1 MNVREGLQDIKRRLE
16 DNGASPKSI
25 QLVQTIEQRASLPAA
40 ASASAT
46 SLLQL
51 VRMLMRS
58 AVSNSDPVV
67 YNDFVRIEADLEQR
81 ADQFRAEREAEDARP
96 VPKSRKYYKS
106 LKDGDKKST

>member
-1 MNVREGLQDIKRRLE
+1 MNVQEGLQEIKRRLE
-16 DNGASPKSI
+16 DNGANSRSI
-25 QLVQTIEQRASLPAA
+25 QVVETIQQRASLPAA

-58 AVSNSDPVV
+58 PVSNSDPLV
-67 YNDFVRIEADLEQR
+67 YNDFVRIESELEQR
-81 ADQFRAEREAEDARP
+81 AEQFSAEREAEDARP

-106 LKDGDKKST
+106 LKESDQKKP